1 MSNRKTLVQLQRTST
16 LALLLALSSLNTYGH
31 VTDDGLTEE
40 NQEEKPQSEIFQLL
54 SNADA
59 VFRGKVEEVDY
70 RKSKDG
76 TPYAFVTFR
85 VQKQIRGDVQRKA
98 TLRFVGGPRG
108 DGSYLIPQSVPNFFP
123 GDEDILFVRKNTSAE
138 CPLVRCDSGRIR
150 IHKER
155 SYTSAGRPIVG
166 VTKDGALIDGG
177 RAVPELQLLR
187 FPRPDF
193 AELIKR
199 KEIQQQLEKILKKDG
214 SIDLRTLEKQYNEN
228 SEPVVTFSWGG
239 ATKESRHEV
248 SELLDRSPDGL
259 PSQHYYRE
267 PRGRLGISATTLIS
281 TLVRI
286 NAAIPRP
293 KRTFVNATPKL
304 VVDKFPM
311 PVALDPNP
319 LFKNPLE
326 KTDEV
331 QAFEE
336 NGQNPVL
343 N

>member
-1 MSNRKTLVQLQRTST
+1 MSNRKTLVQLLRTST
-16 LALLLALSSLNTYGH
+16 LTLLLLLFSNTYGH
-31 VTDDGLTEE
+31 VPDHELTEE
-40 NQEEKPQSEIFQLL
+40 AQETAPRSEIFQLL
-54 SNADA
+54 SNADV
-59 VFRGKVEEVDY
+59 VFRGKVEEVNY
-70 RKSKDG
+70 RKAKDG
-76 TPYAFVTFR
+76 TPYTFVTYR
-85 VQKQIRGDVQRKA
+85 VQKRIRGDFQRKV

-108 DGSYLIPQSVPNFFP
+108 DGSYLIVQSVPNFFP

-150 IHKER
+150 IYKER
-155 SYTSAGRPIVG
+155 SYTSAGKPIVG

-199 KEIQQQLEKILKKDG
+199 KEIQQQLEKVLKKDG
-214 SIDLRTLEKQYNEN
+214 TIDLDKLERQYNEN

-259 PSQHYYRE
+259 PSQHYYRQS
-267 PRGRLGISATTLIS
+267 RGRSGISATTLINV
-281 TLVRI
+281 LVRI

-293 KRTFVNATPKL
+293 TRAFVNATPKL
-304 VVDKFPM
+304 VVDKFPI
-311 PVALDPNP
+311 PAALDPD
-319 LFKNPLE
+319 LMLKIPLE

-331 QAFEE
+331 QAWEE